1 MSLAAKSSDSI
12 KGNLVVPS
20 GTKLA
25 NAGTKPTASTLQ
37 STASSAKT
45 TSQTSYAPR
54 TGTAAGIGAPRSVS
68 IKSVKSISG
77 SLDSLHEK
85 TTAAPTKSFTFK
97 SQAGSSQLASQPI
110 SANRRRASLN
120 LAQAVTVSST
130 STSATAMPDIQNSTA
145 THASSSISAPVP
157 VSSSVAPVSILRT
170 KTPPT
175 ANTNT
180 NANLTLTTQ
189 ATNVSSASQSST
201 TSTVPVSIMRAKT
214 PPSATQPPTSATTST
229 TIPTAS
235 NTSSTSLK
243 STIPSHRT
251 KYTSSATRTL
261 QTAPSPPTTR
271 RTSAIAINNHTRI
284 SSGATTGAASSAT
297 AASHA
302 ARVAA
307 AAAAASQQ
315 HRRITSSM
323 RGNGLMSAV
332 ELQRMPGS
340 GTSGGSGAPSSGHSL
355 GILSA
360 NDVDTNGMM
369 RVASA
374 PVERKRITFAPDV
387 VGGAGDDM
395 DLIPKRVSLG
405 LRKPVSS
412 GSSSHA
418 AVLADLANAASDA
431 KSSSPHES
439 PRAST
444 TTTSTTRADLQ
455 TMVTE
460 QSQRIA
466 ELELKLKESE
476 RREQVAVKEKAA
488 AVKELELNKKFMAS
502 DIKSVDQLKTQL
514 QEEHQTNA
522 SLIIFNRS
530 LKTQVAELEGIIEG
544 LLAQKGASALDI
556 NAIMAKIESHKPIM
570 PKISK

>member
-1 MSLAAKSSDSI
+1 
-12 KGNLVVPS
+12 
-20 GTKLA
+20 
-25 NAGTKPTASTLQ
+25 
-37 STASSAKT
+37 
-45 TSQTSYAPR
+45 
-54 TGTAAGIGAPRSVS
+54 
-68 IKSVKSISG
+68 
-77 SLDSLHEK
+77 
-85 TTAAPTKSFTFK
+85 
-97 SQAGSSQLASQPI
+97 
-110 SANRRRASLN
+110 
-120 LAQAVTVSST
+120 
-130 STSATAMPDIQNSTA
+130 
-145 THASSSISAPVP
+145 
-157 VSSSVAPVSILRT
+157 
-170 KTPPT
+170 
-175 ANTNT
+175 
-180 NANLTLTTQ
+180 
-189 ATNVSSASQSST
+189 
-201 TSTVPVSIMRAKT
+201 
-214 PPSATQPPTSATTST
+214 
-229 TIPTAS
+229 
-235 NTSSTSLK
+235 
-243 STIPSHRT
+243 
-251 KYTSSATRTL
+251 
-261 QTAPSPPTTR
+261 
-271 RTSAIAINNHTRI
+271 
-284 SSGATTGAASSAT
+284 
-297 AASHA
+297 
-302 ARVAA
+302 
-307 AAAAASQQ
+307 
-315 HRRITSSM
+315 M

-332 ELQRMPGS
+332 ELQRMPAGS
-340 GTSGGSGAPSSGHSL
+340 STSGSSGAPSSGHSL
-355 GILSA
+355 GILTG
-360 NDVDTNGMM
+360 NEMDTNGMM

-444 TTTSTTRADLQ
+444 TTTSTARADLQ
-455 TMVTE
+455 TIVTE

>member
-1 MSLAAKSSDSI
+1 MSLAAKSSDSV
-12 KGNLVVPS
+12 KGTVLVP
-20 GTKLA
+20 T
-25 NAGTKPTASTLQ
+25 GTKPANAATKISASTLQ
-37 STASSAKT
+37 STTASAK
-45 TSQTSYAPR
+45 SNPQASYAPR
-54 TGTAAGIGAPRSVS
+54 AGTAAGTGAPRSIS
-68 IKSVKSISG
+68 IKSVKSSSG
-77 SLDSLHEK
+77 SLDSLQEK
-85 TTAAPTKSFTFK
+85 TTAAAKSTALK
-97 SQAGSSQLASQPI
+97 SQPGSSQLTSQPI

-120 LAQAVTVSST
+120 LAQAVAVSSAPA
-130 STSATAMPDIQNSTA
+130 SAIVMPDIQNSTA
-145 THASSSISAPVP
+145 AHASSSISPPVS
-157 VSSSVAPVSILRT
+157 VSSSVSPVSILRT

-180 NANLTLTTQ
+180 NAGVTLATQ
-189 ATNVSSASQSST
+189 AANLSPASQSST
-201 TSTVPVSIMRAKT
+201 GTTAPISIMRAKT
-214 PPSATQPPTSATTST
+214 PPSATMPPTPATTAATISNALNT
-229 TIPTAS
+229 T
-235 NTSSTSLK
+235 STSLK

-271 RTSAIAINNHTRI
+271 RSSAITMNNHTRI
-284 SSGATTGAASSAT
+284 SSGASTGAASGAS

-315 HRRITSSM
+315 HRRISSSM

-332 ELQRMPGS
+332 ELQRMPAGS
-340 GTSGGSGAPSSGHSL
+340 STSGSSGAPSSGHSL
-355 GILSA
+355 GILTG
-360 NDVDTNGMM
+360 NEMDTNGMM

-444 TTTSTTRADLQ
+444 TTTSTARADLQ
-455 TMVTE
+455 TIVTE

-556 NAIMAKIESHKPIM
+556 SAIMAKIESHKPIM